1 MLERTRVPERLNQS
15 ENLRDTDTDTERER
29 ATSVEAMKGWTLFK
43 GQNGVLQWKKKWCRD
58 KWDPGRDVI
67 QNYYFLGI

>member
-15 ENLRDTDTDTERER
+15 ENLRDTDTERER

-43 GQNGVLQWKKKWCRD
+43 GQNGVLQWKKKN
-58 KWDPGRDVI
+58 GTET
-67 QNYYFLGI
+67 NGTLEGT